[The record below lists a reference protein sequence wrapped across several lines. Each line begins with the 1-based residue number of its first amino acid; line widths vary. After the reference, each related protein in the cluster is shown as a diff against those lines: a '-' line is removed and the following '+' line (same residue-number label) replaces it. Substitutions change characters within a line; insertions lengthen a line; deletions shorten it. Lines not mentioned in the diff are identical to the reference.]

1 LQLLLNLVL
10 RLEEEKEDAGG
21 VPSAFDVNTRVR
33 LHPLFTFVSAR
44 HKVITLATHD
54 WPASE
59 TLRTLVFG
67 HGAQDA
73 YCPT

>member
-1 LQLLLNLVL
+1 MQLLHYLVL

-21 VPSAFDVNTRVR
+21 VPSAFDFNTRVG
-33 LHPLFTFVSAR
+33 LHPLFTIVSAR

-67 HGAQDA
+67 NGDRDA